1 MRRIMVTIVALVLFF
16 QQVYS
21 TNVKAEGNE
30 ALVTAEDAVQLVQN
44 VTSYK
49 LEKQDI
55 DKEGGMYT
63 STVEDQTIAIGNDNS
78 TSYIQKSALLGDVQV
93 EVVPETE
100 DVATSVVDDTFV
112 VENIEDSYFVTTE
125 FFEGAIRNCF
135 VIEEGCKEEDFDI
148 NFSLPEDAH
157 IEFAKDDYDNTI
169 DGSLVFYDKHNE
181 IIGAATVPWA
191 KDANGKELHTYY
203 KINGTKITQH
213 IDYKNQ
219 KNIQYPIVADPLYS
233 VGYFFDSAKWITR
246 NGVVSLSLKPNNIL
260 RIALITGSASMK
272 QYSWDAIYNKFHKS
286 SKWKNTSSMKKQFY
300 CHWYFAQFKSKFNL
314 EPSRPS
320 VSWPKMI
327 ASGCNP

>member
-125 FFEGAIRNCF
+125 FF
-135 VIEEGCKEEDFDI
+135 
-148 NFSLPEDAH
+148 
-157 IEFAKDDYDNTI
+157 
-169 DGSLVFYDKHNE
+169 
-181 IIGAATVPWA
+181 
-191 KDANGKELHTYY
+191 
-203 KINGTKITQH
+203 
-213 IDYKNQ
+213 
-219 KNIQYPIVADPLYS
+219 
-233 VGYFFDSAKWITR
+233 
-246 NGVVSLSLKPNNIL
+246 
-260 RIALITGSASMK
+260 
-272 QYSWDAIYNKFHKS
+272 
-286 SKWKNTSSMKKQFY
+286 
-300 CHWYFAQFKSKFNL
+300 
-314 EPSRPS
+314 
-320 VSWPKMI
+320 
-327 ASGCNP
+327 